1 MSIGDVSLSSS
12 ARQNL
17 LSLQSTS
24 KLLGQTQAR
33 LASGKKVN
41 SALDNASSYFASQG
55 FLNSANDLSS
65 LKDSMSTALQTIQA
79 ASDTIEALSTVVEQ
93 LQGIVNSA
101 LQTTDAD
108 TRSDLATQYNALI
121 DQFDLLVA
129 DGTFNG
135 TNLVNSINSSLKV
148 SFSSTDANDN
158 LTIQGTNLTSSGLG
172 VGDALANFSST
183 TLVDTVTHT
192 MNVSAVDQ
200 TLTSQVYSGTLSG
213 LSVTGGSSSGA
224 SSGVGATIASS
235 SSTYGGGTDGAT
247 VASVAAGTVTNLV
260 AKLGSIDNTSTTS
273 IAGVTRSTTVGGATG
288 GSVSLN
294 ITGQF
299 TATGGAGSTYTS
311 STGVLTAGTANSI
324 TLGAGQS
331 MSVIYDDGSTT
342 VKTTVITNTTAND
355 ISFTLSAAGDTV
367 TADNTE
373 ANVTRTFKLTA
384 GTVATTGL
392 SIPTSASA
400 TLGGNAIV
408 DSSDAAVGTDVTAID
423 SALSSYTSVGTRTT
437 TGGTA
442 YDVTGATIT
451 GVAVA
456 DVTATQV
463 GTAAATYAAKDAHVT
478 LTGASILSDDR
489 TIVTADALTSAKN
502 QLTDAL
508 KTLRSAAS
516 SLGNNNTIVSTRQD
530 FTSNLITTLQTASD
544 NLVLADTNEE
554 GANLQSLQASSSL
567 GIIALGISGQQAQAI
582 LRLF

>member
-213 LSVTGGSSSGA
+213 LSVTGGASSGA

-235 SSTYGGGTDGAT
+235 SSTYGGATDGAT
-247 VASVAAGTVTNLV
+247 VASIASGTVTNLV

-273 IAGVTRSTTVGGATG
+273 IAGVTRSTTVGGATSN
-288 GSVSLN
+288 SVSLN

-355 ISFTLSAAGDTV
+355 ISFTLSDAADTV
-367 TADNTE
+367 TAANTQ

-423 SALSSYTSVGTRTT
+423 SALSSYTSAGTRTT